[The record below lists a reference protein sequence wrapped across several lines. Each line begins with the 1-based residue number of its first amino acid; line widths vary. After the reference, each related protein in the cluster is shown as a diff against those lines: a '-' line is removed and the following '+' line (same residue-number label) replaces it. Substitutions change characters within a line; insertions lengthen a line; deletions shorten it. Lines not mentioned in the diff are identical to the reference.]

1 MKILISLNIKRKILF
16 FFTIATLI
24 ISGSL
29 CAYINFVVK
38 PNDIENTKFTI
49 AHTVESKSTEVGLWI
64 NKKAVEYRIIS
75 AIPAFTSMDIR
86 EITPLI
92 DRFTSLY
99 VRNGETMETFSYIG
113 KNGFCWI
120 NSEATENLMDYN
132 DYKTAYD
139 SDREFIIGK
148 PVVNKN
154 NREVMLFYYPVLGY
168 ENQKEA
174 LICSAVPT
182 VGLKQ
187 IIDSSQIYNGKTWVM
202 NSNHNLLTTNEEYFY
217 NNYLSKRDIEN
228 IKLESLSSSGEIELI
243 NTNGEVCT
251 LFYSPVNQYDDWVVC
266 TLVNNA
272 ELSAAA
278 DNMLA
283 GIILLLIFLL
293 IITLFIGVF
302 LTRSVM
308 EPIDNLR
315 KCMKEVEHGN
325 LSSYYDTTLAKDE
338 IYELGLTYNKMLDH
352 ISKLIEQIYK
362 EQSEKRS
369 AELAALQAQIKP
381 HFLYNTLDNIKWM
394 AKDQGAE
401 DVAKIITSLSTFFR
415 TSLSNGQEFIT
426 LKEEIKHT
434 KSYLDIQAIKYREK
448 VRYNIYLDENIKN
461 ILIAKIILQPLVEN
475 SINHGI
481 RPKDSIG
488 TISISCSL
496 YSNNLNKY
504 IKITVEDNGVGMSE
518 SELANLRNNL
528 EELNNS
534 KSFGMINT
542 LRRLRSFYGEDVIF
556 EVESKENVGTKIN
569 ILLPYMEDK
578 NV

>member
-1 MKILISLNIKRKILF
+1 
-16 FFTIATLI
+16 
-24 ISGSL
+24 
-29 CAYINFVVK
+29 
-38 PNDIENTKFTI
+38 
-49 AHTVESKSTEVGLWI
+49 
-64 NKKAVEYRIIS
+64 
-75 AIPAFTSMDIR
+75 
-86 EITPLI
+86 
-92 DRFTSLY
+92 
-99 VRNGETMETFSYIG
+99 
-113 KNGFCWI
+113 
-120 NSEATENLMDYN
+120 
-132 DYKTAYD
+132 
-139 SDREFIIGK
+139 
-148 PVVNKN
+148 
-154 NREVMLFYYPVLGY
+154 
-168 ENQKEA
+168 
-174 LICSAVPT
+174 
-182 VGLKQ
+182 
-187 IIDSSQIYNGKTWVM
+187 
-202 NSNHNLLTTNEEYFY
+202 
-217 NNYLSKRDIEN
+217 
-228 IKLESLSSSGEIELI
+228 
-243 NTNGEVCT
+243 
-251 LFYSPVNQYDDWVVC
+251 
-266 TLVNNA
+266 
-272 ELSAAA
+272 
-278 DNMLA
+278 
-283 GIILLLIFLL
+283 
-293 IITLFIGVF
+293 
-302 LTRSVM
+302 
-308 EPIDNLR
+308 
-315 KCMKEVEHGN
+315 MKEVEHGN

>member
-49 AHTVESKSTEVGLWI
+49 AQTVESKSTEVGLWI

-92 DRFTSLY
+92 NRFTSLY

-168 ENQKEA
+168 EHQKEA

-202 NSNHNLLTTNEEYFY
+202 NSNHNLITTNEEYFY
-217 NNYLSKRDIEN
+217 NNYLSKKDIEN
-228 IKLESLSSSGEIELI
+228 ISLESLSSSGEIEVI
-243 NTNGEVCT
+243 NTNGELCT

-266 TLVNNA
+266 TLVNNT

-278 DNMLA
+278 DNMLT
-283 GIILLLIFLL
+283 GTMLLLIFLL

-362 EQSEKRS
+362 EQSEKRF

-415 TSLSNGQEFIT
+415 TSLSNGEEFIT

-448 VRYNIYLDENIKN
+448 VRYSIYLEDDIKN
-461 ILIAKIILQPLVEN
+461 IRIAKIILQPLVEN

-488 TISISCSL
+488 TISISCSS
-496 YSNNLNKY
+496 YSTNLNKY

-556 EVESKENVGTKIN
+556 KVESKENVGTKIN